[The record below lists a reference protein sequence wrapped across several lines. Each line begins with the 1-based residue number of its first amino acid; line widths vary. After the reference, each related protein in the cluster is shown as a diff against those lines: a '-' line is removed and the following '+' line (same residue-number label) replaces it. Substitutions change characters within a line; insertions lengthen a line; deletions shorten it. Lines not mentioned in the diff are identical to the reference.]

1 MESNIN
7 IYQKSIEYL
16 ISLGHT
22 VIQVFPFGNS
32 EIAYY
37 FLVYKFTP
45 CAKTPTE
52 DITYNQITGI
62 NITDFIRNNP
72 VLNSSNFNHRLDEV
86 IEHNDVVRVE
96 FPSTISWFKFG
107 GVR

>member
-1 MESNIN
+1 MENIN

-16 ISLGHT
+16 VSLGHT

-32 EIAYY
+32 EVAYY
-37 FLVYKFTP
+37 YLVHKFIP
-45 CAKTPTE
+45 CTKTPIE
-52 DITYNQITGI
+52 EIKYNQITGI

-72 VLNSSNFNHRLDEV
+72 ILNSTNFEHRLAEV
-86 IEHNDVVRVE
+86 IENSNVVRVE

-107 GVR
+107 VAK